1 MNKYLLSGLF
11 LLNVLFLFGQ
21 KENGIRRMAYNSKV
35 TENIAQLCPLLG
47 GPVSVHRARSLAKF
61 FNLSFTLPEK
71 CMEEKGKKRS
81 VEAITRV
88 LNQFKIYPNPA
99 KNQLKIDYSGK
110 DLEAPLLV
118 ELRNLTGQLVA
129 TRQLKSDNPS
139 TFLFLGKQP
148 SGIYILT
155 ISGDQKILATEKIVI
170 QK

>member
-1 MNKYLLSGLF
+1 
-11 LLNVLFLFGQ
+11 
-21 KENGIRRMAYNSKV
+21 
-35 TENIAQLCPLLG
+35 
-47 GPVSVHRARSLAKF
+47 
-61 FNLSFTLPEK
+61 
-71 CMEEKGKKRS
+71 MEEKGKKRS

-88 LNQFKIYPNPA
+88 VDQFKIYPNPA